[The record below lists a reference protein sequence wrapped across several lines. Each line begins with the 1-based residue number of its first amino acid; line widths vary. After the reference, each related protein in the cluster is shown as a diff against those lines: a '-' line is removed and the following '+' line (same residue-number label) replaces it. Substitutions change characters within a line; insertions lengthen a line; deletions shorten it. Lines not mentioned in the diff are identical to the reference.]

1 MLVNKYLK
9 SNFLQSFISI
19 FITLF
24 IIVSVTMLI
33 QISRVLDSVDASF
46 FDVLKLYLYASVK
59 LLLITMP
66 LSFFIAI
73 CMCVN
78 RLCKDNELIVLFTLG
93 LKSKEYAKYF
103 VKISFVVSVFL
114 SVLAFVFIPI
124 TLKLQEN
131 FIDYKKL
138 VSKISIKPSSFGQE
152 FGSWLVFV
160 EEKDKED
167 EVYHNIIMFE
177 PKLDKKTLIIA
188 KRATITNTGSQI
200 VLKLDNGTLYEFGK
214 KTYIAEF
221 KTLNIFTQITSKIGF
236 SKDIF
241 EYWSD
246 FKGKRSK
253 ELVIYMLLALFPL
266 ASVFFATSIGLIISR
281 YEKNLIYLKIFL
293 VIVPYFSVISLFYKY
308 HLITIFV
315 TVFLYLFLGLIYF
328 KKKVSKRF

>member
-24 IIVSVTMLI
+24 IIVSVTILI
-33 QISRVLDSVDASF
+33 QISRALDSVEISLIDIF
-46 FDVLKLYLYASVK
+46 KLYLYTSVK

-93 LKSKEYAKYF
+93 LKPF
-103 VKISFVVSVFL
+103 VFFRLFLKFALLASSFL
-114 SVLAFVFIPI
+114 IILAFVFIPI
-124 TLKLQEN
+124 TLKLYEN
-131 FIDYKKL
+131 FIDYKKT
-138 VSKISIKPSSFGQE
+138 ISTINIKPSSFGQE
-152 FGSWLVFV
+152 FNGWLVFV
-160 EEKDKED
+160 EKKDNDIYKD
-167 EVYHNIIMFE
+167 IIMFS
-177 PKLDKKTLIIA
+177 PAKQDGKKRLILAKTATLV
-188 KRATITNTGSQI
+188 NENSQI
-200 VLKLDNGTLYEFGK
+200 TLKLDNGVLYEFGK
-214 KTYIAEF
+214 KTFIAEF
-221 KTLNIFTQITSKIGF
+221 EDLSIYTQIRSSVDFTNG
-236 SKDIF
+236 IF

-308 HLITIFV
+308 HLITIFA
-315 TVFLYLFLGLIYF
+315 TVFLYLFFGLIYF